1 MRESY
6 KKVFGLECI
15 IIVAI
20 LIWFLCFRNI
30 NTSNLI
36 SVVVWAL
43 ILVIFQILLGIESD
57 RTSNKIDT
65 IQVVFL
71 YTVTYYILTYLVG
84 IIVGY
89 TKTPYSLVPISI
101 IKNVLPVLL
110 VIILQ
115 EIFRYNVIVKCKNK
129 LVITMLI
136 ITFVL
141 LDIALNISHYS
152 FTTAMDIFEVIGILI
167 VPSIANNL
175 LLTFMD
181 YKAGYYPTIIYRILT
196 ECLIFIIPVVPDFN
210 IYIQA
215 VLKVVFPT
223 ILFLKFNTMYAKQTF
238 SLVRRKSLARVFAN
252 VAIACVVLVIVF
264 LVSGAFKYYAMAI
277 GSASMTPNV
286 NKGDAVIVEK
296 LKTTA
301 KLKKGMIIAFRYDK
315 TVICHRIYKIEMK
328 NGSMVITTKGDNNNA
343 PDNWELERYN
353 VIGKVNYKIPVIG
366 WPSVWLSEF
375 LKKR

>member
-136 ITFVL
+136 ITFIL

-152 FTTAMDIFEVIGILI
+152 FGTAMDIFEVIGILI

-238 SLVRRKSLARVFAN
+238 SLVRRKSLARVFVN